1 MVPTLPGTLT
11 NVTPE
16 REVPTI
22 PKATNI
28 QLLFRFP
35 MKKDSLSAFLEVYQ
49 ATPNSKRKYPIT
61 NEKRRSGDI
70 KRGWIEF

>member
-1 MVPTLPGTLT
+1 
-11 NVTPE
+11 
-16 REVPTI
+16 
-22 PKATNI
+22 
-28 QLLFRFP
+28 